1 MTMAAKL
8 ALGTV
13 QFGLDYGVSN
23 TAGRT
28 SAEMVGAILNE
39 ARTHGID
46 MLDTA
51 ALYGESEAV
60 LGRQGLNGFNIVTKT
75 PRFATAQIE
84 AGQAD
89 VLLQT
94 SQQSRK
100 KLQQESLYGLLAHHV
115 DDLLAPGGELLWSAM
130 QSLKETGVVAH
141 IGASVYEGQQI
152 DALLKRFTPDLIQL
166 PVNILDQ
173 RLVKTGHIEKLKARG
188 VEVHA
193 RSAFLQG
200 LLLMSPEKVSAYFD
214 PVRPLLRRCREAAAE
229 QEMTPVQATLAYVR
243 DLPGIDRV
251 VVGVTSRDELR
262 QCVEDFAHAGNFSG
276 AGLACDESAFVNP
289 ALWRL
294 T

>member
-1 MTMAAKL
+1 MASKL

-28 SAEMVGAILNE
+28 NAEMVGVILSE
-39 ARTHGID
+39 AKSHGIN

-60 LGRQGLNGFNIVTKT
+60 LGRQDLSGFNVVTKT
-75 PRFATAQIE
+75 LRFATAQIE
-84 AGQAD
+84 ADHAD
-89 VLLQT
+89 VLLQMF
-94 SQQSRK
+94 QQSRK
-100 KLQQESLYGLLAHHV
+100 KLQQESLYGLLVHHV
-115 DDLLAPGGELLWSAM
+115 DDLLAPGGELLWAAM
-130 QSLKETGVVAH
+130 QSLKEAGVVKH
-141 IGASVYEGQQI
+141 IGASVYEGHQI
-152 DALLKRFTPDLIQL
+152 DALLARFTPDLIQL

-173 RLVKTGHIEKLKARG
+173 RLVKTGHIEKLKSRG

-200 LLLMSPEKVSAYFD
+200 LLLMSPVKVSAYFD
-214 PVRPLLRRCREAAAE
+214 PVRPLLRRCREAATE
-229 QEMTPVQATLAYVR
+229 QGMTPVQAALAYVR

-262 QCVEDFAHAGNFSG
+262 QCAEDFAQAGRFSG
-276 AGLACDESAFVNP
+276 EGLACDEPSFVNP
-289 ALWRL
+289 AFWRL
-294 T
+294 S